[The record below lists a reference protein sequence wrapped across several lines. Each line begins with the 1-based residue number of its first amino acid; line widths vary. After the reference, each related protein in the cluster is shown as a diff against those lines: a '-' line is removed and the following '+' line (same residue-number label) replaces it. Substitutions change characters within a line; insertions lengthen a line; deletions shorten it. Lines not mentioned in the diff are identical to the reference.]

1 MFAKMNIKAVRA
13 LAEENGIT
21 LAMAQTEAGGRP
33 VKSSWVRLLE
43 KAGVEG
49 AFEPSAEATSPAK
62 MVREGLLRGVS
73 DNSIRRGLKI
83 YFPDYGAG
91 KIACSVYRREL
102 IAKGLM
108 KAKKKKAKKAKK

>member
-1 MFAKMNIKAVRA
+1 MFAKMNIAAVRT

-21 LAMAQTEAGGRP
+21 LAMAQAEAGGRP

-43 KAGVEG
+43 KAKVEG
-49 AFEPSAEATSPAK
+49 AFEPSEESTSPAK

-73 DNSIRRGLKI
+73 DNSIRRGLLI
-83 YFPDYGAG
+83 HFPDYGAG

-102 IAKGLM
+102 IAKGLL
-108 KAKKKKAKKAKK
+108 KAKKKAKKAKK